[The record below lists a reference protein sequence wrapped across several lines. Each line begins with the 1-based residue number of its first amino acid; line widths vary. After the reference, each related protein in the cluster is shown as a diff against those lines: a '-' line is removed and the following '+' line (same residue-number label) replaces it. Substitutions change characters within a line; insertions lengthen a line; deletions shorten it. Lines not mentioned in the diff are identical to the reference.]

1 MASKFDYDLF
11 VIGGGSGGVR
21 AARMAAGTGARVAIV
36 ESDRFGGTC
45 VIRGCVPKKLF
56 SYASHY
62 HEDIEDA
69 AGFGWTVGG
78 PRFDWRRLMANKN
91 AEIARLEGIYEH
103 LLNDAGVEIHRSHG
117 RLLDAHRIE
126 VEGAAGTGA
135 ESGAGTGA
143 ENPNRTFSA
152 ETILIA
158 TGGAPSYPPGHG
170 WEFGISSNEVFELDA
185 LPERAVVYGGGYV
198 AVEFASIF
206 NGLGVQVTEI
216 YRGTQILR
224 GFDDD
229 VRNSLAAEMVKK
241 GIALR
246 VGTTI
251 DHIEKTA
258 SGLALRL
265 ADGETLETDLVLAAT
280 GRRPNTQ
287 NLGLSAAGVALNEDG
302 AIMVDAYSCTSQPN
316 IYAVGDV
323 TDRIALTPVAIA
335 EAMAFVDTVYRGTPR
350 AMDHRDVPSAVFSH
364 PTVATVGLSEH
375 EAREVCAEIDIY
387 RSSFRPLRHTL
398 TGRDERAMMKLIVDR
413 PSQKVVG
420 AHMVGADAPEIIQG
434 IAVAIKAGATKQVFD
449 ATVGIH
455 PTAAE
460 EFVTMREPVAEPAR
474 RAAE

>member
-1 MASKFDYDLF
+1 MDSNFDYDLF

-36 ESDRFGGTC
+36 ESYRYGGTC

-56 SYASHY
+56 SYAAHY
-62 HEDIEDA
+62 HADFEDA
-69 AGFGWTVGG
+69 AGFGWAAGEQH
-78 PRFDWRRLMANKN
+78 FDWQRLMANKN
-91 AEIARLEGIYEH
+91 AEILRLEGIYER
-103 LLNDAGVEIHRSHG
+103 LLNDAGVEIHRGHG
-117 RLLDAHRIE
+117 RLLDTHR
-126 VEGAAGTGA
+126 VAF
-135 ESGAGTGA
+135 
-143 ENPNRTFSA
+143 ENQVMSA

-158 TGGAPSYPPGHG
+158 TGGAPSYPPGKG
-170 WEFGISSNEVFELDA
+170 WEHAISSNEVFELDA
-185 LPERAVVYGGGYV
+185 LPQRAVVYGGGFI

-216 YRGTQILR
+216 YRGAQILR

-229 VRNSLAAEMVKK
+229 VRNTLAAEMVKK
-241 GIALR
+241 GIDLR

-251 DHIEKTA
+251 DRIEETA

-265 ADGETLETDLVLAAT
+265 SDGGALETDLVLAAT
-280 GRRPNTQ
+280 GRRPNTGD
-287 NLGLSAAGVALNEDG
+287 LGLSAAGVALDAGG
-302 AIMVDAYSCTSQPN
+302 AVRVDAYSRSNQPN
-316 IYAVGDV
+316 IYAIGDV
-323 TDRIALTPVAIA
+323 TDRLALTPVAIA

-350 AMDHRDVPSAVFSH
+350 AMDHKDVPSAVFSH
-364 PTVATVGLSEH
+364 PTVSTVGLSEH
-375 EAREVCAEIDIY
+375 EARAAYEEIDIY

-398 TGRDERAMMKLIVDR
+398 SGRDERAMMKLIVDR
-413 PSQKVVG
+413 ASQKVIG

-460 EFVTMREPVAEPAR
+460 EFVTMREAVVEPAR
-474 RAAE
+474 KAAE